1 MKRVRTA
8 VLISGRGSNMKAL
21 LDAAKDPTYPA
32 EIVLVVANVPGAGG
46 LDIAR
51 AAGIDTATIDH
62 RGKGGREAFERE
74 LHARLLEAGTELVCL
89 AGFMRLLTP
98 FFVDAWAGKMLNI
111 HPSLLPAF
119 PGLDTHQRAL
129 DAGVKFGGCTVH
141 FVTSE
146 MDVGPIVAQ
155 AAVPILP
162 GDDAPTLSARVLV
175 AEHKLYPAALA
186 AVASG
191 KAPQPGAGAL
201 PTVYNPPL

>member
-21 LDAAKDPTYPA
+21 LDAAKDPAYPA
-32 EIVLVVANVPGAGG
+32 EIVLVAANVPGAGG

-74 LHARLLEAGTELVCL
+74 LHARLLEARTELVCL

-162 GDDAPTLSARVLV
+162 GDDAPTLAARVLV
-175 AEHKLYPAALA
+175 AEHKIYPAALA

-191 KAPQPGAGAL
+191 RPAPSGAV

>member
-162 GDDAPTLSARVLV
+162 GDDAPTLAARVLV

>member
-1 MKRVRTA
+1 M
-8 VLISGRGSNMKAL
+8 LISGRGSNMKAL

-162 GDDAPTLSARVLV
+162 GDDAPTLAARVLI

>member
-162 GDDAPTLSARVLV
+162 GDDAPTLAARVLI

>member
-1 MKRVRTA
+1 M
-8 VLISGRGSNMKAL
+8 LISGRGSNMKAL

-162 GDDAPTLSARVLV
+162 GDDAPTLAARVLV